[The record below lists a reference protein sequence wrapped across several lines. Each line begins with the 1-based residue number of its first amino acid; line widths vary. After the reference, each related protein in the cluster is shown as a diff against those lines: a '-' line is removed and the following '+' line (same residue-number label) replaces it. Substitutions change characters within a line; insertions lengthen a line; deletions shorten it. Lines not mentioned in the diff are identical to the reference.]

1 MFRNKVITLHKIN
14 IMNIL
19 LIDNYD
25 SFTYNLSQYLE
36 EEGGE
41 DVDVTVWRND
51 QFDIDEV
58 ERFDKIVLS
67 PGPGVPDEAGL
78 LKAVIR
84 RYAPTKPILGVCLGE
99 QAIGEVFGGKI
110 HNLNTVFHG
119 IQSSVRIVAPDYIFD
134 NLSDS
139 IKVGRYHS
147 WVVGKEG
154 FPAELEV
161 TAVSEEGQVMALKH
175 RDYDV
180 HGIQFHPESILTP
193 KGRTIIR
200 NFING
205 CCRQ

>member
-41 DVDVTVWRND
+41 DVEVTVWRND
-51 QFDIDEV
+51 QFDIDDV

-84 RYAPTKPILGVCLGE
+84 RYAPTKSILGVCLGE
-99 QAIGEVFGGKI
+99 QAIGEVFGAEI
-110 HNLNTVFHG
+110 YNLNTVFHG

-147 WVVGKEG
+147 WVVGKED

-161 TAVSEEGQVMALKH
+161 TAVSDEGQVMALKH
-175 RDYDV
+175 RRYDV

-193 KGRTIIR
+193 EGRTIIR
-200 NFING
+200 NFIYG
-205 CCRQ
+205 CC

>member
-41 DVDVTVWRND
+41 DVEVTVWRND
-51 QFDIDEV
+51 QFDIDDV

-99 QAIGEVFGGKI
+99 QAIGEVFGAEI
-110 HNLNTVFHG
+110 YNLNTVFHG
-119 IQSSVRIVAPDYIFD
+119 IQSSVRIVASDYIFD
-134 NLSDS
+134 NLSDC
-139 IKVGRYHS
+139 ILVGRYHS
-147 WVVGKEG
+147 WVVGKED

-161 TAVSEEGQVMALKH
+161 TAVSDEGQVMALKH
-175 RDYDV
+175 RRYDV

-193 KGRTIIR
+193 EGRTIIR
-200 NFING
+200 NFIYG
-205 CCRQ
+205 CC

>member
-1 MFRNKVITLHKIN
+1 
-14 IMNIL
+14 MNIL

-41 DVDVTVWRND
+41 DVEVTVWRND
-51 QFDIDEV
+51 QFDIDDV

-99 QAIGEVFGGKI
+99 QAIGEVFGAEI
-110 HNLNTVFHG
+110 YNLNTVFHG
-119 IQSSVRIVAPDYIFD
+119 IQSSVRIVASDYIFD

-147 WVVGKEG
+147 WVVGKED

-161 TAVSEEGQVMALKH
+161 TAVSDEGQVMALKH
-175 RDYDV
+175 RRYDV

-193 KGRTIIR
+193 EGRTIIR
-200 NFING
+200 NFIYG
-205 CCRQ
+205 CC

>member
-36 EEGGE
+36 EEGGD
-41 DVDVTVWRND
+41 DVEVTVWRND
-51 QFDIDEV
+51 QFGLDDV

-99 QAIGEVFGGKI
+99 QAIGEVFGAEI
-110 HNLNTVFHG
+110 YNLNTVFHG
-119 IQSSVRIVAPDYIFD
+119 IQSSVRIVASDYIFD

-147 WVVGKEG
+147 WVVGKED

-161 TAVSEEGQVMALKH
+161 TAVSDDGQVMALKH
-175 RDYDV
+175 RRYDV

-193 KGRTIIR
+193 EGRTIIR
-200 NFING
+200 NFIYG
-205 CCRQ
+205 CC

>member
-41 DVDVTVWRND
+41 DVEVTVWRND
-51 QFDIDEV
+51 QFDIDDV

-99 QAIGEVFGGKI
+99 QAIGEVFGAEI
-110 HNLNTVFHG
+110 YNLNTVFHG

-147 WVVGKEG
+147 WVVGKED
-154 FPAELEV
+154 FPAELVV
-161 TAVSEEGQVMALKH
+161 TAVSDEGQVMALRH
-175 RDYDV
+175 RRYDV

-205 CCRQ
+205 CC

>member
-36 EEGGE
+36 EEGGD
-41 DVDVTVWRND
+41 DVEVTVWRND
-51 QFDIDEV
+51 QFGLDDV

-99 QAIGEVFGGKI
+99 QAIGEVFGAEI
-110 HNLNTVFHG
+110 YNLNTVFHG

-147 WVVGKEG
+147 WVVGKED

-161 TAVSEEGQVMALKH
+161 TAVSDEGQIMALKH
-175 RDYDV
+175 RVYDV

-193 KGRTIIR
+193 EGRTIIR
-200 NFING
+200 NFINV
-205 CCRQ
+205 CC

>member
-36 EEGGE
+36 EEGGD
-41 DVDVTVWRND
+41 DVEVTVWRND
-51 QFDIDEV
+51 QFDIDDV

-78 LKAVIR
+78 LKAVVR

-99 QAIGEVFGGKI
+99 QAIGEVFGAEI
-110 HNLNTVFHG
+110 YNLNTVFHG
-119 IQSSVRIVAPDYIFD
+119 IQSSVRIVASDYIFD

-147 WVVGKEG
+147 WVVGKED

-161 TAVSEEGQVMALKH
+161 TAVSDEGQVMALKH
-175 RDYDV
+175 RRYDV

-193 KGRTIIR
+193 EGRTIIR
-200 NFING
+200 NFIYG
-205 CCRQ
+205 CC

>member
-36 EEGGE
+36 EEGGD
-41 DVDVTVWRND
+41 DVEVTVWRND
-51 QFDIDEV
+51 QFGLDDV

-99 QAIGEVFGGKI
+99 QAIGEVFGAEI
-110 HNLNTVFHG
+110 YNQNTVFHG
-119 IQSSVRIVAPDYIFD
+119 IQSSVRIVASDYIFD

-147 WVVGKEG
+147 WVVGKED

-161 TAVSEEGQVMALKH
+161 TAVSDEGQVMALKH
-175 RDYDV
+175 RRYDV

-193 KGRTIIR
+193 EGRTIIR
-200 NFING
+200 NFIYG
-205 CCRQ
+205 CC

>member
-1 MFRNKVITLHKIN
+1 M
-14 IMNIL
+14 
-19 LIDNYD
+19 
-25 SFTYNLSQYLE
+25 E
-36 EEGGE
+36 
-41 DVDVTVWRND
+41 VTVWRNE
-51 QFDIDEV
+51 QFGLDDV

-99 QAIGEVFGGKI
+99 QAIGEVFGGNI
-110 HNLNTVFHG
+110 HNLNAVFHG
-119 IQSSVRIVAPDYIFD
+119 IQSSVRIIASDYIFD

-147 WVVGKEG
+147 WVVGKEN

-175 RDYDV
+175 RRYDV

-193 KGRTIIR
+193 EGRTIIR

-205 CCRQ
+205 CC

>member
-41 DVDVTVWRND
+41 DVEVTVWRND
-51 QFDIDEV
+51 QFDIDDV

-99 QAIGEVFGGKI
+99 QAIGEVFGAEI
-110 HNLNTVFHG
+110 YNLNTVFHG
-119 IQSSVRIVAPDYIFD
+119 IQSSVRIVASDYIFD

-161 TAVSEEGQVMALKH
+161 TAVSDEGQVMALKH
-175 RDYDV
+175 RRYDV

-193 KGRTIIR
+193 EGRTIIR
-200 NFING
+200 NFIYG
-205 CCRQ
+205 CC

>member
-41 DVDVTVWRND
+41 DVEVTVWRND
-51 QFDIDEV
+51 QFDIDDV

-99 QAIGEVFGGKI
+99 QAIGEVFGAEI
-110 HNLNTVFHG
+110 YNLNTVFHG

-147 WVVGKEG
+147 WVVGKED

-161 TAVSEEGQVMALKH
+161 TAVSDEGQIMALKH
-175 RDYDV
+175 RVYDV

-193 KGRTIIR
+193 EGRTIIR

-205 CCRQ
+205 YC

>member
-1 MFRNKVITLHKIN
+1 
-14 IMNIL
+14 MNIL

-36 EEGGE
+36 EEGGD
-41 DVDVTVWRND
+41 DVEVTVWRND
-51 QFDIDEV
+51 QFDIDDV
-58 ERFDKIVLS
+58 ECFDKIVLS

-99 QAIGEVFGGKI
+99 QAIGEVFGAEI
-110 HNLNTVFHG
+110 YNLNTVFHG
-119 IQSSVRIVAPDYIFD
+119 IQSSVRIVASDYIFD

-147 WVVGKEG
+147 WVVGKED

-161 TAVSEEGQVMALKH
+161 TAVSDEGQIMALKH
-175 RDYDV
+175 RVYDV

-205 CCRQ
+205 CC

>member
-1 MFRNKVITLHKIN
+1 
-14 IMNIL
+14 MNIL

-36 EEGGE
+36 EEGGD
-41 DVDVTVWRND
+41 DVEVTVWRND
-51 QFDIDEV
+51 QFDIDDV

-78 LKAVIR
+78 IKAVVR

-99 QAIGEVFGGKI
+99 QAIGEVFGAEI
-110 HNLNTVFHG
+110 YNLNTVFHG
-119 IQSSVRIVAPDYIFD
+119 IQSSVRIVASDYIFD

-147 WVVGKEG
+147 WVVGKED

-161 TAVSEEGQVMALKH
+161 TAVSDEGQVMALKH
-175 RDYDV
+175 RRYDV

-193 KGRTIIR
+193 EGRTIIR
-200 NFING
+200 NFIYG
-205 CCRQ
+205 CC

>member
-1 MFRNKVITLHKIN
+1 MHKIN

-36 EEGGE
+36 EEGGD
-41 DVDVTVWRND
+41 DVEVTVWRND
-51 QFDIDEV
+51 QFDIDDV
-58 ERFDKIVLS
+58 ECFDKIVLS

-99 QAIGEVFGGKI
+99 QAIGEVFGAEI
-110 HNLNTVFHG
+110 YNLNTVFHG
-119 IQSSVRIVAPDYIFD
+119 IQSSVRIVASDYIFD

-147 WVVGKEG
+147 WVVGKED

-161 TAVSEEGQVMALKH
+161 TAVSDEGQVMALKH
-175 RDYDV
+175 RRYDV

-193 KGRTIIR
+193 EGRTIIR
-200 NFING
+200 NFIYG
-205 CCRQ
+205 CC

>member
-1 MFRNKVITLHKIN
+1 
-14 IMNIL
+14 MNIL

-41 DVDVTVWRND
+41 DVEVTVWRND
-51 QFDIDEV
+51 QFDIDDV
-58 ERFDKIVLS
+58 ECFDKIVLS

-84 RYAPTKPILGVCLGE
+84 RYAPTKSILGVCLGE
-99 QAIGEVFGGKI
+99 QAIGEVFGAEI
-110 HNLNTVFHG
+110 YNLNTVFHG
-119 IQSSVRIVAPDYIFD
+119 IQSSVRIVASDYIFD

-147 WVVGKEG
+147 WVVGKED

-161 TAVSEEGQVMALKH
+161 TAVSDEGQVMALKH
-175 RDYDV
+175 RRYDV

-193 KGRTIIR
+193 EGRTIIR
-200 NFING
+200 NFIYG
-205 CCRQ
+205 CC

>member
-1 MFRNKVITLHKIN
+1 
-14 IMNIL
+14 MNIL

-36 EEGGE
+36 EEGGDDME
-41 DVDVTVWRND
+41 VTVWRND
-51 QFDIDEV
+51 QFEIDDV

-99 QAIGEVFGGKI
+99 QAIGEVFGAEI
-110 HNLNTVFHG
+110 YNLNTVFHG
-119 IQSSVRIVAPDYIFD
+119 IQSSVRIVASDYIFD

-147 WVVGKEG
+147 WVVGKED

-161 TAVSEEGQVMALKH
+161 TAVSDEGQVMALKH
-175 RDYDV
+175 RRYDV

-193 KGRTIIR
+193 EGRTIIR
-200 NFING
+200 NFIYG
-205 CCRQ
+205 CC

>member
-1 MFRNKVITLHKIN
+1 
-14 IMNIL
+14 MNIL

-41 DVDVTVWRND
+41 DVEVTVWRND
-51 QFDIDEV
+51 QFDIDDV

-84 RYAPTKPILGVCLGE
+84 RYAPTKSILGVCLGE
-99 QAIGEVFGGKI
+99 QAIGEVFGAEI
-110 HNLNTVFHG
+110 YNLNTVFHG

-147 WVVGKEG
+147 WVVGKED

-161 TAVSEEGQVMALKH
+161 TAVSDEGQIMALKH
-175 RDYDV
+175 RVYDV

-193 KGRTIIR
+193 EGRTIIR
-200 NFING
+200 NFIYG
-205 CCRQ
+205 CC

>member
-1 MFRNKVITLHKIN
+1 
-14 IMNIL
+14 MNIL

-41 DVDVTVWRND
+41 DVEVTVWRND
-51 QFDIDEV
+51 QFNIDDV

-84 RYAPTKPILGVCLGE
+84 RYAPTKSILGVCLGE
-99 QAIGEVFGGKI
+99 QAIGEVFGAEI
-110 HNLNTVFHG
+110 YNLNTVFHG

-147 WVVGKEG
+147 WVVGKED

-161 TAVSEEGQVMALKH
+161 TAVSDEGQIMALKH
-175 RDYDV
+175 RVYDV

-193 KGRTIIR
+193 EGRTIIR
-200 NFING
+200 NFIKG
-205 CCRQ
+205 CC

>member
-41 DVDVTVWRND
+41 DVEVTVWRND
-51 QFDIDEV
+51 QFDIDDV
-58 ERFDKIVLS
+58 ECFDKIVLS

-84 RYAPTKPILGVCLGE
+84 RYAPTKSILGVCLGE
-99 QAIGEVFGGKI
+99 QAIGEVFGAEI
-110 HNLNTVFHG
+110 YNLNTVFHG
-119 IQSSVRIVAPDYIFD
+119 IQSSVRIVASDYIFD

-147 WVVGKEG
+147 WVVGKED

-161 TAVSEEGQVMALKH
+161 TAVSDEGQVMALKH
-175 RDYDV
+175 RRYDV

-205 CCRQ
+205 CC

>member
-1 MFRNKVITLHKIN
+1 
-14 IMNIL
+14 MNIL

-41 DVDVTVWRND
+41 DVEVTVWRND
-51 QFDIDEV
+51 QFDIDDV

-84 RYAPTKPILGVCLGE
+84 RYAPMKSILGVCLGE
-99 QAIGEVFGGKI
+99 QAIGEVFGAEI
-110 HNLNTVFHG
+110 YNLNIVFHG

-147 WVVGKEG
+147 WVVGKED

-161 TAVSEEGQVMALKH
+161 TAVSDEGQIMALKH
-175 RDYDV
+175 RVYDV

-205 CCRQ
+205 CC

>member
-36 EEGGE
+36 EEGGD
-41 DVDVTVWRND
+41 DVEVTVWRND
-51 QFDIDEV
+51 QFDIDDV

-67 PGPGVPDEAGL
+67 PGPGIPDEAGL

-99 QAIGEVFGGKI
+99 QAIGEVFGAEI
-110 HNLNTVFHG
+110 YNLNTVFHG
-119 IQSSVRIVAPDYIFD
+119 IQSSVRIVASDYIFD

-147 WVVGKEG
+147 WVVGKED

-175 RDYDV
+175 RRYDV

-193 KGRTIIR
+193 EGRTIIR

-205 CCRQ
+205 YC

>member
-41 DVDVTVWRND
+41 DVEVTVWRSD
-51 QFDIDEV
+51 QFDIDDV

-84 RYAPTKPILGVCLGE
+84 RYAPTKSILGVCLGE
-99 QAIGEVFGGKI
+99 QAIGEVFGAEI
-110 HNLNTVFHG
+110 YNLNTVFHG

-147 WVVGKEG
+147 WVVGKED

-161 TAVSEEGQVMALKH
+161 TAVSDEGQIMALKH
-175 RDYDV
+175 RVYDV

-205 CCRQ
+205 CC

>member
-1 MFRNKVITLHKIN
+1 MFRNKIITLHKIN

-36 EEGGE
+36 EEGGD
-41 DVDVTVWRND
+41 DVEVTVWRND
-51 QFDIDEV
+51 QFDIDDV

-99 QAIGEVFGGKI
+99 QAIGEVFGGNI
-110 HNLNTVFHG
+110 HNLNAVFHG
-119 IQSSVRIVAPDYIFD
+119 IQSSVRIVASDYIFD

-147 WVVGKEG
+147 WVVGKED

-161 TAVSEEGQVMALKH
+161 TAVSDEGQIMALKH
-175 RDYDV
+175 RVYDV

-193 KGRTIIR
+193 EGRTIIR

-205 CCRQ
+205 YC

>member
-1 MFRNKVITLHKIN
+1 
-14 IMNIL
+14 MNIL

-36 EEGGE
+36 EEGGD
-41 DVDVTVWRND
+41 DVEVTVWRND
-51 QFDIDEV
+51 QFGLDDV

-99 QAIGEVFGGKI
+99 QAIGEVFGAEI
-110 HNLNTVFHG
+110 YNLNTVFHG
-119 IQSSVRIVAPDYIFD
+119 IQSSVRIVASDYIFD

-147 WVVGKEG
+147 WVVGKED
-154 FPAELEV
+154 FPVELEV
-161 TAVSEEGQVMALKH
+161 TAVSDEGQVMALKH
-175 RDYDV
+175 RRYDV

-193 KGRTIIR
+193 EGRTIIR
-200 NFING
+200 NFIYG
-205 CCRQ
+205 CC

>member
-36 EEGGE
+36 EEGGD
-41 DVDVTVWRND
+41 DVEVTVWRND
-51 QFDIDEV
+51 QFDIDDV

-67 PGPGVPDEAGL
+67 PGPGLPDEAGL

-84 RYAPTKPILGVCLGE
+84 RYALTKPILGVCLGE
-99 QAIGEVFGGKI
+99 QAIGEVFGAEI
-110 HNLNTVFHG
+110 YNLNTVFHG
-119 IQSSVRIVAPDYIFD
+119 IQSSVRIVASDYIFD

-147 WVVGKEG
+147 WVVGKED

-161 TAVSEEGQVMALKH
+161 TAVSEEGQIMALKH
-175 RDYDV
+175 RVYDV

-193 KGRTIIR
+193 EGRTIIR
-200 NFING
+200 NFIYG
-205 CCRQ
+205 CC

>member
-36 EEGGE
+36 EEGGD
-41 DVDVTVWRND
+41 DVEVTVWRND
-51 QFDIDEV
+51 QFDIDDV

-99 QAIGEVFGGKI
+99 QAIGEVFGAEI
-110 HNLNTVFHG
+110 YNLNTVFHG
-119 IQSSVRIVAPDYIFD
+119 IQSSVRIVASDYIFD

-147 WVVGKEG
+147 WVVGKED

-161 TAVSEEGQVMALKH
+161 TAVSDEGQIMALKH
-175 RDYDV
+175 RRYDV

-193 KGRTIIR
+193 EGRTIIR

-205 CCRQ
+205 YC

>member
-1 MFRNKVITLHKIN
+1 
-14 IMNIL
+14 MNIL

-41 DVDVTVWRND
+41 DVEVTVWRND
-51 QFDIDEV
+51 QFNIDDV
-58 ERFDKIVLS
+58 ECFDKIVLS

-99 QAIGEVFGGKI
+99 QAIGEVFGAEI
-110 HNLNTVFHG
+110 YNLNTVFHG
-119 IQSSVRIVAPDYIFD
+119 IQSSVRIIASDYIFD

-147 WVVGKEG
+147 WVVGKED

-161 TAVSEEGQVMALKH
+161 TAVSDEGQVMALKH
-175 RDYDV
+175 RRYDV

-193 KGRTIIR
+193 EGRTIIR
-200 NFING
+200 NFIYG
-205 CCRQ
+205 CC

>member
-1 MFRNKVITLHKIN
+1 
-14 IMNIL
+14 MNIL

-36 EEGGE
+36 EEGGD
-41 DVDVTVWRND
+41 DVEVTVWRND
-51 QFDIDEV
+51 QFGLDDV

-99 QAIGEVFGGKI
+99 QAIGEGFGAEI
-110 HNLNTVFHG
+110 YNLNTVFHG
-119 IQSSVRIVAPDYIFD
+119 IQASVRSVASDYIFD

-147 WVVGKEG
+147 WVVGKED
-154 FPAELEV
+154 FPADLVV
-161 TAVSEEGQVMALKH
+161 TAVSDEGQVMALKH
-175 RDYDV
+175 RRYDV

-193 KGRTIIR
+193 EGRTIIR
-200 NFING
+200 NFIYG
-205 CCRQ
+205 CC

>member
-36 EEGGE
+36 EEGGD
-41 DVDVTVWRND
+41 DVEVTVWRND
-51 QFDIDEV
+51 QFDIDDV

-139 IKVGRYHS
+139 IMVGRYHS
-147 WVVGKEG
+147 WVVGKED

>member
-36 EEGGE
+36 EEGGD
-41 DVDVTVWRND
+41 DVEVTVWRND
-51 QFDIDEV
+51 QFGLDDV

-99 QAIGEVFGGKI
+99 QAIGEVFGAEI
-110 HNLNTVFHG
+110 YNLNIVFHG
-119 IQSSVRIVAPDYIFD
+119 IQSSVRIVASDYIFD

-147 WVVGKEG
+147 WVVGKED

-161 TAVSEEGQVMALKH
+161 TAVSDEGQVMALKH
-175 RDYDV
+175 RRYDV

-193 KGRTIIR
+193 EGRTIIR
-200 NFING
+200 NFIYG
-205 CCRQ
+205 CC

>member
-41 DVDVTVWRND
+41 DVEVTVWRND
-51 QFDIDEV
+51 QFGLDDV

-67 PGPGVPDEAGL
+67 PGPGIPDEAGF

-84 RYAPTKPILGVCLGE
+84 RYAPMKPILGVCLGE
-99 QAIGEVFGGKI
+99 QAIGEVFGAEI
-110 HNLNTVFHG
+110 YNLNTVFHG
-119 IQSSVRIVAPDYIFD
+119 IQSSVRIVASDYIFD

-147 WVVGKEG
+147 WVVGKED

-175 RDYDV
+175 RRYDV

-193 KGRTIIR
+193 EGRTIIR

-205 CCRQ
+205 YC

>member
-41 DVDVTVWRND
+41 DVEVTVWRND
-51 QFDIDEV
+51 QFDIDDV

-84 RYAPTKPILGVCLGE
+84 RYAPTKSILGVCLGE
-99 QAIGEVFGGKI
+99 QAIGEVFGAEI
-110 HNLNTVFHG
+110 YNLNTVFHG
-119 IQSSVRIVAPDYIFD
+119 IQSSVRIVASDYIFD

-147 WVVGKEG
+147 WVVGKED

-161 TAVSEEGQVMALKH
+161 TAVSDEGQIMALKH
-175 RDYDV
+175 RVYDV

-205 CCRQ
+205 CC

>member
-1 MFRNKVITLHKIN
+1 
-14 IMNIL
+14 MNIL

-36 EEGGE
+36 EEGGD
-41 DVDVTVWRND
+41 DVEVTVWRND
-51 QFDIDEV
+51 QFGLDDV

-99 QAIGEVFGGKI
+99 QAIGEVFGAEI
-110 HNLNTVFHG
+110 YNLNTVFHG
-119 IQSSVRIVAPDYIFD
+119 IQSSVRIVASDYIFD

-147 WVVGKEG
+147 WVVGKED

-161 TAVSEEGQVMALKH
+161 TAVSDEGQGMALKH
-175 RDYDV
+175 RRYDV

-193 KGRTIIR
+193 EGRTIIR
-200 NFING
+200 NFIYG
-205 CCRQ
+205 CC

>member
-1 MFRNKVITLHKIN
+1 
-14 IMNIL
+14 MNIL

-41 DVDVTVWRND
+41 DVEVTVWRND
-51 QFDIDEV
+51 QFDIDDV

-84 RYAPTKPILGVCLGE
+84 RYAPTKSILGVCLGE
-99 QAIGEVFGGKI
+99 QAIGEVFGAEI
-110 HNLNTVFHG
+110 YNLNTVFHG

-147 WVVGKEG
+147 WVVGKED

-161 TAVSEEGQVMALKH
+161 TAVSDEGQVMALKH
-175 RDYDV
+175 RRYDV

-193 KGRTIIR
+193 EGRTIIR
-200 NFING
+200 NFIYG
-205 CCRQ
+205 CC

>member
-36 EEGGE
+36 EEGGD
-41 DVDVTVWRND
+41 DVEVTVWRND
-51 QFDIDEV
+51 QFDIDDV

-99 QAIGEVFGGKI
+99 QAIGEVFGAEI
-110 HNLNTVFHG
+110 YNLNTVFHG
-119 IQSSVRIVAPDYIFD
+119 IQSSVRIVASDYIFD

-147 WVVGKEG
+147 WVVGKED
-154 FPAELEV
+154 FPAELVV
-161 TAVSEEGQVMALKH
+161 TAVSDEGQVMALRH
-175 RDYDV
+175 RRYDV

-193 KGRTIIR
+193 EGRTIIR
-200 NFING
+200 NFIYG
-205 CCRQ
+205 CC

>member
-25 SFTYNLSQYLE
+25 SFKYNLSQYLE

-41 DVDVTVWRND
+41 DVEVTVWRND
-51 QFDIDEV
+51 QFDIDDV

-84 RYAPTKPILGVCLGE
+84 RYAPTKSILGVCLGE
-99 QAIGEVFGGKI
+99 QAIGEVFGAEI
-110 HNLNTVFHG
+110 YNLNTVFHG

-147 WVVGKEG
+147 WVVGKED

-161 TAVSEEGQVMALKH
+161 TAVSDEGQIMALKH
-175 RDYDV
+175 RVYDV

-205 CCRQ
+205 CC

>member
-1 MFRNKVITLHKIN
+1 
-14 IMNIL
+14 MNIL

-36 EEGGE
+36 EEGGDDME
-41 DVDVTVWRND
+41 VTVWRND
-51 QFDIDEV
+51 QFDIDDV

-99 QAIGEVFGGKI
+99 QAIGEVFGAEI
-110 HNLNTVFHG
+110 YNLNTVFHG
-119 IQSSVRIVAPDYIFD
+119 IQSRVRIIASDYIFD

-147 WVVGKEG
+147 WVVGKED

-161 TAVSEEGQVMALKH
+161 TAVSDEGQIMALKH
-175 RDYDV
+175 RVYDV

-193 KGRTIIR
+193 EGRTIIR
-200 NFING
+200 SFING
-205 CCRQ
+205 CC

>member
-1 MFRNKVITLHKIN
+1 
-14 IMNIL
+14 MNIL

-41 DVDVTVWRND
+41 DVEVTVWRND
-51 QFDIDEV
+51 QFDIDDV
-58 ERFDKIVLS
+58 ECFDKIVLS

-84 RYAPTKPILGVCLGE
+84 RYAPTKSILGVCLGE
-99 QAIGEVFGGKI
+99 QAIGEVFGAEI
-110 HNLNTVFHG
+110 YNLNTVFHG
-119 IQSSVRIVAPDYIFD
+119 IQSIVRIVASDYIFA

-147 WVVGKEG
+147 WVVGKED

-161 TAVSEEGQVMALKH
+161 TAVSDEGQVMALKH
-175 RDYDV
+175 RRYDV

-193 KGRTIIR
+193 EGRTIIR
-200 NFING
+200 NFIYG
-205 CCRQ
+205 CC